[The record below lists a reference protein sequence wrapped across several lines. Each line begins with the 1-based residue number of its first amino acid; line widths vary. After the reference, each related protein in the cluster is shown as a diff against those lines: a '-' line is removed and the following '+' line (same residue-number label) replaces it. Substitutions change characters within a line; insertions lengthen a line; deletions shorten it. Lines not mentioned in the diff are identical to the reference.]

1 MESRNLARN
10 LKLTRKRAPMQL
22 RHGFNVNATS
32 VVEVVMVDVVELCWG
47 GSRRQQSVT
56 LWLSCR
62 WQVVVLLGV
71 GDPICGVKS
80 TIAAISDL
88 RKDGDG

>member
-1 MESRNLARN
+1 
-10 LKLTRKRAPMQL
+10 
-22 RHGFNVNATS
+22 
-32 VVEVVMVDVVELCWG
+32 MVGVVELCLG
-47 GSRRQQSVT
+47 RLSSAAESVT

-62 WQVVVLLGV
+62 WQVVMLLGV
-71 GDPICGVKS
+71 GDPICGVKSS